1 MNFNLNFADLNQEE
15 RELVK
20 NHLKTIRNFLLE
32 TAKNTGRPVRFS
44 YDFGDPRIMGDGCLH
59 EKTRS
64 LSVRGYQKLD
74 GTIEY
79 EVLGSSGCLTQCLA
93 KEDQNEYGRP
103 AAGWQDNY
111 ALQLLKYW
119 EQIKKAFI
127 SYIDSLNNASGQL
140 QTFQL

>member
-1 MNFNLNFADLNQEE
+1 MNLNLKFTDLNQEE

-32 TAKNTGRPVRFS
+32 TAESTGRPVRFS
-44 YDFGDPRIMGDGCLH
+44 YDFGDPRIMSDGCLH
-59 EKTRS
+59 DKTRS
-64 LSVRGYQKLD
+64 LSVSGYQKLD

-79 EVLGSSGCLTQCLA
+79 EVRGSSGCLIQCLA
-93 KEDQNEYGRP
+93 KEDQTEKGRP

-119 EQIKKAFI
+119 EEIKKAFM

-140 QTFQL
+140 RTFQL